1 MTSKLVV
8 NTIEAD
14 TGISSVSFASSISMD
29 STSKFHFSA
38 AGVDI
43 GADTNINRPAAG
55 ALGFN
60 INSSEKVRILSGGVG
75 IGITN
80 PDRQFE
86 VNANSANTF
95 IRIKSSD
102 TGNAGIEFG
111 DQSDTVQGAIFQNS
125 SDNSVRFNGYNNAER
140 FRIDS
145 SGRLLVG
152 QTSVINGIFGSPPP
166 RFSVSTS
173 TASPAIF
180 ATFSNDTY
188 GSRIDILKSRNAT
201 VGSHTVVQAND
212 ALGEIYFGGSDGDQF
227 HGGAL
232 IQAVVESGVGN
243 DDMPTNLRFYTNGG
257 ATTVTERLRITS
269 TGYIG
274 INTSSPQYPLHVA
287 GHTTDSS
294 PDGIGVLMGLQHNH
308 ALIHLNAESDMGCII
323 DFSTPNNDR
332 KGGILYYH
340 SNNSVVANRDA
351 MQFHTAGAERL
362 RITSGGHTLFS
373 GLTDHN
379 DSTRNVKGITIKS
392 TGGVSF
398 QNFGSNG
405 SRNWRIRPDDMSRWG
420 DLDFSV
426 SPTANSATDWPD
438 AATDKV
444 LTLGYD
450 GTVLKPRNPAFIA
463 GRTGG
468 NQTFTVGTFPLNVA
482 RLNVGNHYNTSTYK
496 FVAPVAGVYYFYAQ
510 VYYNNG
516 AGQYRM
522 GFRKTPSGGSAFM
535 LNTSSHKP
543 GSNDTAD
550 HMSIIESLAVNDTVE
565 LYSDSNYSI
574 QCYYNINDATYGA
587 HTYLMGYLI
596 G

>member
-1 MTSKLVV
+1 MALTKISGSILKDPLNLGEVSIGGTLTYQDVTNVDSVGVITARSGINVSGGQLDVGSNIKLGNAGVITATTFSGDPSGTGNINAGILDLKTGGNLRLRFSSGGTAQFRGDV
-8 NTIEAD
+8 DPIASFDRGSANSTNVKWGYLGAD
-14 TGISSVSFASSISMD
+14 RGIISSIS
-29 STSKFHFSA
+29 
-38 AGVDI
+38 
-43 GADTNINRPAAG
+43 N
-55 ALGFN
+55 
-60 INSSEKVRILSGGVG
+60 E
-75 IGITN
+75 
-80 PDRQFE
+80 
-86 VNANSANTF
+86 
-95 IRIKSSD
+95 
-102 TGNAGIEFG
+102 
-111 DQSDTVQGAIFQNS
+111 
-125 SDNSVRFNGYNNAER
+125 
-140 FRIDS
+140 FRIAA
-145 SGRLLVG
+145 SG
-152 QTSVINGIFGSPPP
+152 TIPMTFHSNGS
-166 RFSVSTS
+166 
-173 TASPAIF
+173 
-180 ATFSNDTY
+180 
-188 GSRIDILKSRNAT
+188 
-201 VGSHTVVQAND
+201 
-212 ALGEIYFGGSDGDQF
+212 
-227 HGGAL
+227 
-232 IQAVVESGVGN
+232 
-243 DDMPTNLRFYTNGG
+243 
-257 ATTVTERLRITS
+257 ERLRITS